1 MTANQTRL
9 YREQAKKCRDLARSA
24 DDLRRRLTD
33 MADECDDRAR
43 DIEGLSAT
51 RRTEPSELPSSTPKE
66 TIEPYT
72 LSIKDASRLLGLG
85 RSTIYRL
92 IGEGQLD
99 TVKIGNRTLIKTAS
113 IRNLAELQD

>member
-1 MTANQTRL
+1 MG
-9 YREQAKKCRDLARSA
+9 
-24 DDLRRRLTD
+24 

-43 DIEGLSAT
+43 EAETLDAT
-51 RRTEPSELPSSTPKE
+51 PHMRNNASPALAPKE
-66 TIEPYT
+66 TIEPFT
-72 LSIKDASRLLGLG
+72 LSIKDTARLLGLG
-85 RSTIYRL
+85 RSTIYKL